1 MVGLD
6 QCPLLVGRQEEEAWE
21 RGGGEGATTVISVF
35 ENILIMS
42 IIVTMFHNVMK
53 GYVCVNISHIWLEFN
68 YDLLEICTLR
78 AKYFKVIIMLAPK
91 LTSCIPQV

>member
-6 QCPLLVGRQEEEAWE
+6 QCPLLVGRQEEEEEEAWE

-35 ENILIMS
+35 ENTLIVS

-53 GYVCVNISHIWLEFN
+53 GYVS
-68 YDLLEICTLR
+68 
-78 AKYFKVIIMLAPK
+78 
-91 LTSCIPQV
+91 TSPTFGLNSTMTYWRSALQ

>member
-6 QCPLLVGRQEEEAWE
+6 QCPLLVGRQEEEEEAWE

-35 ENILIMS
+35 ENTLIMS
-42 IIVTMFHNVMK
+42 IIVTMFHNVMQ

-68 YDLLEICTLR
+68 YDILEICTLR
-78 AKYFKVIIMLAPK
+78 AKI
-91 LTSCIPQV
+91 SR